1 MKISIPLKLVTLQED
16 GFHILVEAQLNGE
29 NLLMVVDTG
38 ASRSCFDIHF
48 LENLINKD
56 LLQSNESMTSGIG
69 TNSLNSVITIVDELC
84 IGELTV
90 KNYEAVGIDMS
101 HIHHAYTMAGVAKV
115 DGILGGDIL
124 LKHNAVINYRKR
136 VLLMN
141 SRATRKIVIENLFN
155 FV

>member
-1 MKISIPLKLVTLQED
+1 
-16 GFHILVEAQLNGE
+16 
-29 NLLMVVDTG
+29 
-38 ASRSCFDIHF
+38 
-48 LENLINKD
+48 
-56 LLQSNESMTSGIG
+56 
-69 TNSLNSVITIVDELC
+69 
-84 IGELTV
+84 
-90 KNYEAVGIDMS
+90 MS